1 MTEEEKRAIV
11 EEAEKKQPD
20 IWSDEYF
27 PYWEKVCAQFEDEES
42 TMKSYKV
49 THYHDRIFNR
59 TSAEDFTVYRIE
71 AKTPKDAAVIAHGR
85 YNGYTEEEMRPDPAS
100 PSRTIRE
107 RLEDEV
113 KLAPIGKNT
122 EERSA
127 FNYGRIA
134 GHVITVELM
143 D

>member
-1 MTEEEKRAIV
+1 
-11 EEAEKKQPD
+11 
-20 IWSDEYF
+20 
-27 PYWEKVCAQFEDEES
+27 
-42 TMKSYKV
+42 MKNYKV

-71 AKTPKDAAVIAHGR
+71 AETPKEAAVIAHGR

-107 RLEDEV
+107 RLEDELKPSPV
-113 KLAPIGKNT
+113 GWNS
-122 EERSA
+122 EEHSS

-134 GHVITVELM
+134 GHVITVELIG
-143 D
+143 